1 VRHFRLLL
9 GLLIAAGAVA
19 LAIIA
24 GGWVPIMLGLIAGL
38 IVADALVPDF
48 HTPVVGNLSD
58 DLRRRLG
65 RR

>member
-1 VRHFRLLL
+1 MRHFRLFL
-9 GLLIAAGAVA
+9 GLLISAGAVA

-24 GGWVPIMLGLIAGL
+24 GGWVPIMLGLIAAF

-48 HTPVVGNLSD
+48 HTPVVGNLAD
-58 DLRRRLG
+58 DIRRRLG